1 MNDSYVD
8 INEIYESRKIWVPMD
23 CFLTL
28 SVAGLYFVEIKY
40 DKCDHKDDICN
51 FSAKEK
57 LLEGME
63 EDVPWGQQDNDVNL
77 RNLNF
82 ASSAPKI
89 KP

>member
-1 MNDSYVD
+1 MWVWAIHIIVYPYILYKYWQTMNASYID

-57 LLEGME
+57 LLEGID
-63 EDVPWGQQDNDVNL
+63 EDRPWG
-77 RNLNF
+77 
-82 ASSAPKI
+82 
-89 KP
+89 